1 MTIVACPGSFD
12 PVTFGHLDVI
22 SRAARRFDEVVV
34 AVVDNPNKQSTF
46 TLDERL
52 AMVSTE
58 VSDLANVRV
67 VSFRGLLVD
76 LCHREGVDLVCKGV
90 RGVAD
95 VESELQM
102 ARMNLQIG
110 DVDTVLLPASPV
122 HAHLSSSLVRE
133 IARLGGAVDD
143 LVPPRVAAALVA
155 RLGPAATG

>member
-1 MTIVACPGSFD
+1 MTVVACPGSFD
-12 PVTFGHLDVI
+12 PITFGHLDVI
-22 SRAARRFDEVVV
+22 TRAARRFDEVVV

-52 AMVSTE
+52 AMVSAE
-58 VSDLANVRV
+58 VAELSSVRV

-76 LCHREGVDLVCKGV
+76 LCRREGIDLVCKGV

-95 VESELQM
+95 VEAELQM

-110 DVDTVLLPASPV
+110 DVDTVLLPANPV

-133 IARLGGAVDD
+133 VARLGGPLDE
-143 LVPPRVAAALVA
+143 LVPERVAAALGA
-155 RLGPAATG
+155 RLGSAATG